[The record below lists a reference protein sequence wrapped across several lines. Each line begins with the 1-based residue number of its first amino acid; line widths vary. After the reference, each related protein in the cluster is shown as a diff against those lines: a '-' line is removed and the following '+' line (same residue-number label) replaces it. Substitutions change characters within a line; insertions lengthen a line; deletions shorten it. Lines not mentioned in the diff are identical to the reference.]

1 MPFTHDT
8 AEALDSAAW
17 LVNSRESPDTL
28 STLDDLTGFF
38 DMYGYTGSRPTSRDL
53 VDVRAVRLTL
63 RELLIANRDAAVP
76 LVNAI
81 LEDAHV
87 LPRLVR
93 HGDSDWHIH
102 ATSDDRPLAE
112 RVLVETAMAMVDVI
126 RENEMSRL
134 ATCASEG
141 CEGVVFDQSRNRSR
155 KYCTVACTNR
165 EAAAAY
171 RARAS
176 AAEEDSPEAVLGD
189 GAEG

>member
-28 STLDDLTGFF
+28 STLEELTGFF
-38 DMYGYTGSRPTSRDL
+38 DHFGYTGARPTARDL
-53 VDVRAVRLTL
+53 AEVRAIRVAL
-63 RELLIANRDAAVP
+63 RELLIADRDEAVP
-76 LVNAI
+76 LVNGI
-81 LEDAHV
+81 LAEASA

-93 HGDSDWHIH
+93 HGDLDWHIH

-112 RVLVETAMAMVDVI
+112 RVLVETAMAMIDVI

-155 KYCTVACTNR
+155 KYCSVACTNR

-176 AAEEDSPEAVLGD
+176 AAEDDRPMA
-189 GAEG
+189 

>member
-8 AEALDSAAW
+8 AEALDAAAW
-17 LVNSRESPDTL
+17 LANSRESPDTL
-28 STLDDLTGFF
+28 STMEQLKAFF
-38 DMYGYTGSRPTSRDL
+38 DERGYTGSRPTASDL
-53 VDVRAVRLTL
+53 TELRAARPTL
-63 RELLIANRDAAVP
+63 RELLIAGRDEAVP

-81 LEDAHV
+81 LEEAHV

-93 HGDSDWHIH
+93 HGDSGWHIH

-112 RVLVETAMAMVDVI
+112 RILVETAMAMVDVI
-126 RENEMSRL
+126 RADETSRL
-134 ATCASEG
+134 ATCAREG

-155 KYCTVACTNR
+155 KYCSVECTNR

-176 AAEEDSPEAVLGD
+176 EAGEDEPSA
-189 GAEG
+189 